1 MIKKNNI
8 IDLKIE
14 NCTLGGSGVGRYD
27 GMAIFVPGAVDG
39 DEIKAHILKVKSSY
53 AFAKIHE
60 IVTPSSKRTESACP
74 VFLKCGGCS
83 FMHIDYSEEAKI
95 KEEHVKDCFKKFAG
109 FEPTFEEMI
118 KAENVL
124 RYRNKAQ
131 YPVRQNGDN
140 VDIGFYAPHSHRVV
154 NCEDCLLEPK
164 EFADILEVIKGHIIK
179 NNISCYNEEDNTGL
193 IRHIFLRKG
202 ERSGEIMVC
211 PVINGNFVPKQNEL
225 VEKLIAS
232 SENIKSIIIN
242 KNKKATNVVLGE
254 ECETIYGKDYITD
267 TLCGLEF
274 RISPLSFY
282 QVNTSQA
289 EKLYNKAK
297 EFANLSGDETV
308 IDLYCGTGTIGLTVA
323 KDVKEVIGVEI
334 VEQAVEDA
342 YKNAEINGISN
353 ARFICADAFEA
364 ARQLENEGVK
374 PDVIILD
381 PPRKGCSPQV
391 IETVV
396 RMSPDK
402 VVYISCDPATL
413 ARDCKTFDENG
424 YEVKRI
430 TTVDLFARTS
440 HVECVVL
447 MSRKEK

>member
-8 IDLKIE
+8 IDLKID

-27 GMAIFVPGAVDG
+27 GMAVFVPGAVDG

-53 AFAKIHE
+53 AYAKIHE
-60 IVTPSSKRTESACP
+60 IVTPSSKRIESACP

-83 FMHIDYSEEAKI
+83 FMHINYEEEAKI

-118 KAENVL
+118 KAKNVL

-140 VDIGFYAPHSHRVV
+140 VDMGFYAPHSHRVV

-164 EFADILEVIKGHIIK
+164 EFADILEVIKGHITK
-179 NNISCYNEEDNTGL
+179 NNISCYNEENNTGL

-211 PVINGNFVPKQNEL
+211 PVINGNSVPRQNEL
-225 VEKLIAS
+225 IEKLIAS
-232 SENIKSIIIN
+232 SENIKSIVIN

-297 EFANLSGDETV
+297 EFANLSGEETV
-308 IDLYCGTGTIGLTVA
+308 IDLYCGTGTIGLTMA

-334 VEQAVEDA
+334 VEQAVDDA

-364 ARQLENEGVK
+364 TRQLENEGVK

-396 RMSPDK
+396 RMSPNK

-413 ARDCKTFDENG
+413 ARDCKIFDENG
-424 YEVKRI
+424 YKVKRI

-440 HVECVVL
+440 HVETVVL
-447 MSRKEK
+447 MSII

>member
-1 MIKKNNI
+1 MLKKNNI
-8 IDLKIE
+8 IDLKID

-27 GMAIFVPGAVDG
+27 GMAVFVPGAVDG

-53 AFAKIHE
+53 AYAKIHE
-60 IVTPSSKRTESACP
+60 IVTPSSKRIESACP

-118 KAENVL
+118 KAKNVL

-140 VDIGFYAPHSHRVV
+140 VDMGFYAPHSHRVV

-164 EFADILEVIKGHIIK
+164 EFADILEVIKGHITE
-179 NNISCYNEEDNTGL
+179 NNISCYNEENNTGL

-211 PVINGNFVPKQNEL
+211 PVINGNFIPKQNGL

-232 SENIKSIIIN
+232 NENIKSIIIN

-254 ECETIYGKDYITD
+254 ECETIYGKDFITD

-297 EFANLSGDETV
+297 EFAHLSGDETI
-308 IDLYCGTGTIGLTVA
+308 IDLYCGTGTIGLTLA

-334 VEQAVEDA
+334 VEQAVDDA
-342 YKNAEINGISN
+342 YKNVEINGISN

-364 ARQLENEGVK
+364 AWQLENEGVK
-374 PDVIILD
+374 PNVIILD

-413 ARDCKTFDENG
+413 ARDCKIFDENG
-424 YEVKRI
+424 YKVKKI

-440 HVECVVL
+440 HVETVVL
-447 MSRKEK
+447 MSRNI